1 MFHPEGPTFW
11 ELARQALSST
21 QRGYDLLAPKFDFTP
36 FRTPDFVLERVA
48 EQLAELG
55 PFDRIL
61 DVCCGTGAA
70 MNALLPVCGSQMVG
84 IDFSQGMLDVAKEN
98 VHSEK
103 EGLEI
108 DLVQADVMKLDYENQ
123 FDLAVS
129 FGAFGHIL
137 PREEA
142 EFISRIA
149 KALKVGG
156 KFAFVTSELP
166 SKMGATY
173 WLARS
178 FNGAM
183 HVRNFFIRPKFV
195 MFYLTFLW
203 PDVGLLLRE
212 SGLKVRVDSLFP
224 DQPKYRSIKLVIA
237 EKL

>member
-21 QRGYDLLAPKFDFTP
+21 QRGYDLLAPKFDVTP
-36 FRTPDFVLERVA
+36 FRTPDFVLDRVA
-48 EQLAELG
+48 DVLSEEG
-55 PFDRIL
+55 SFEEIL

-70 MNALLPVCGSQMVG
+70 MAALLPLCKRRMTG
-84 IDFSQGMLDVAKEN
+84 IDFSQGMLDVAKQNVRSEN
-98 VHSEK
+98 K
-103 EGLEI
+103 GLEI
-108 DLVQADVMKLDYENQ
+108 EFIQGDVMKMEFESR
-123 FDLAVS
+123 FDLVVS

-137 PREEA
+137 PQDESD
-142 EFISRIA
+142 FVFRIA
-149 KALKVGG
+149 RALKVGG

-166 SKMGATY
+166 SKLGATY

-183 HVRNFFIRPKFV
+183 HVRNFFVRPKFV

-203 PDVGLLLRE
+203 PNVGLLLRE
-212 SGLKVRVDSLFP
+212 CGLKVRVDSLFP
-224 DQPKYRSIKLVIA
+224 DQPRYRNIKLVIA